1 MPCMYASSRNSL
13 PLPTSQA
20 HLHNQSLHSTSDP
33 HEPSSRQQA
42 GSSIPLAA
50 PPLQPDRVQRTH
62 IEYLLLLAVITGKDS
77 EAQDDLETGDA
88 DTDDD
93 EEDDD
98 PGDARHFLVV
108 DAVGENFA
116 QVEEDLASFVEHLNA
131 RLDFEV
137 FAHGRV
143 QWVQRGFRVP
153 EETGRVEHVGGWVE
167 RVSGAE
173 IGGGGREQ
181 GSRAYIGSR
190 LLCL

>member
-1 MPCMYASSRNSL
+1 MYASSRN
-13 PLPTSQA
+13 LPTLSPSQA
-20 HLHNQSLHSTSDP
+20 HLRNQPLHSTSDP

-42 GSSIPLAA
+42 GSSIPLTA
-50 PPLQPDRVQRTH
+50 PPLQPNGVQCTH
-62 IEYLLLLAVITGKDS
+62 TEHLLLLAVITGKDS

-108 DAVGENFA
+108 DAVGEDFA